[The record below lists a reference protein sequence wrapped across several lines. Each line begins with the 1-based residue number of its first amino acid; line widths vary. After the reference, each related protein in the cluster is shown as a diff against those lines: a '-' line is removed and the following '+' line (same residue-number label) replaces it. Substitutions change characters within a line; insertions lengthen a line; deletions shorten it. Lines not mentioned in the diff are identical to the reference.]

1 MWAACL
7 FCLSAC
13 HDCTA
18 PATLMIPDVLH
29 LPAACGPLSVSVCSG
44 RSQECEVLLP
54 AVATLLRAS
63 PGEYRVLRSHLQRAG
78 SSWLPTIMGVGA

>member
-1 MWAACL
+1 MRAACL

-18 PATLMIPDVLH
+18 PATLMIPDVLQ
-29 LPAACGPLSVSVCSG
+29 LQFSRALRSVSACSR

-78 SSWLPTIMGVGA
+78 SSWLPTIMGGGA